1 VVESMAPQQSKGRTK
16 QSVDL
21 DGGGDGGEKVVLC
34 VEPWLEVRH
43 EIKVLLVPQDHDK
56 KGWRFWHLVSQG
68 LLKHPRVVLMPP
80 TAQGS
85 EAADLIVYLPTST
98 NKPPYGSEMVPN
110 DEVARKKLVVL
121 DEGDGTGY
129 FPPVKEGAYLA
140 YFKRSWVAKKNGKYT
155 GVPRRRAHNY
165 FPMAYSM
172 SDNYTTAILEPH
184 DHAGMHASAGKSGAK
199 VVTKLHRHVT
209 RTDTSTQT
217 LATTT
222 TLDKQQQD
230 VMVAQAGA
238 AITMTSAPL
247 RLDDISCTLRVHEV
261 QPARTRVAE
270 WVTEAVADWKLTLS
284 GGVVGELNKGQRK
297 EINPKYFSS
306 LRHARIV
313 VTCNPSSWEGDF
325 RLWEA
330 MASGAL
336 VFTDEMWTPMPE
348 PLLDGVHVVVYDNND
363 RDAFRKKLKYYLDHP
378 AEHARVA
385 RAGLLHSLT
394 FHRAVSRIDYVLRSA
409 HEEQEHDQGRE
420 TPAHYSRATG
430 GRFLEDHEDG
440 ELEMAA

>member
-1 VVESMAPQQSKGRTK
+1 M
-16 QSVDL
+16 
-21 DGGGDGGEKVVLC
+21 
-34 VEPWLEVRH
+34 
-43 EIKVLLVPQDHDK
+43 
-56 KGWRFWHLVSQG
+56 
-68 LLKHPRVVLMPP
+68 
-80 TAQGS
+80 
-85 EAADLIVYLPTST
+85 
-98 NKPPYGSEMVPN
+98 
-110 DEVARKKLVVL
+110 VVL

-184 DHAGMHASAGKSGAK
+184 DHASAGKSGIK
-199 VVTKLHRHVT
+199 VVTKLHRHLT

-222 TLDKQQQD
+222 TLDEQQRA
-230 VMVAQAGA
+230 VEVAQAGA

-247 RLDDISCTLRVHEV
+247 RLHDISCTLRVHEV

-270 WVTEAVADWKLTLS
+270 WVTEAVEDWKLTLS
-284 GGVVGELNKGQRK
+284 GGGVGELNKGQRK

-325 RLWEA
+325 RWVGVWVGEWV
-330 MASGAL
+330 GAC
-336 VFTDEMWTPMPE
+336 V
-348 PLLDGVHVVVYDNND
+348 
-363 RDAFRKKLKYYLDHP
+363 
-378 AEHARVA
+378 
-385 RAGLLHSLT
+385 
-394 FHRAVSRIDYVLRSA
+394 
-409 HEEQEHDQGRE
+409 
-420 TPAHYSRATG
+420 G
-430 GRFLEDHEDG
+430 GRVG
-440 ELEMAA
+440 G